1 MRWWKHLILA
11 PAAAVLCLM
20 PAGCSQRT
28 QEADIVVTMWKCR
41 FEPTEWTVP
50 AGSEVTI
57 TLVNNGDFTHEWV
70 LMDRSYDPA
79 TPLAEAEDSV
89 LWRGLARHTTE
100 AHTYRFTAPT
110 EPGRYPV
117 LCGIVS
123 HLDEAEAG
131 TLIVTE

>member
-1 MRWWKHLILA
+1 MRWWKIPVLA
-11 PAAAVLCLM
+11 PAVAVLCL
-20 PAGCSQRT
+20 AGVGCGQRT
-28 QEADIVVTMWKCR
+28 QEAEIAVTMRKCS

-57 TLVNNGDFTHEWV
+57 TLVNNGDFVHEWV
-70 LMDRSYDPA
+70 LMDRIYEPG
-79 TPLAEAEDSV
+79 TPFDEAQDKV
-89 LWRGLARHTTE
+89 LWRGTARHTTE
-100 AHTYRFTAPT
+100 AHTYRFMAPD

-123 HLDEAEAG
+123 HLDEAGSG

>member
-1 MRWWKHLILA
+1 MRWWKVLG
-11 PAAAVLCLM
+11 PAAVVVGMAVV
-20 PAGCSQRT
+20 GCGQRT
-28 QEADIVVTMWKCR
+28 RGAEIAVTMWKCC

-57 TLVNNGDFTHEWV
+57 TLVNNGDFAHEWV
-70 LMDRSYDPA
+70 LMDRAYEPG
-79 TPLAEAEDSV
+79 TPFDEAEDLV

-100 AHTYRFTAPT
+100 AHTYRFMAPA
-110 EPGRYPV
+110 EPGSYPV